1 MSMVRFFVFLVLY
14 ANSICSHAVPVYINA
29 EYSQHDSGSGYSE
42 FRITDP
48 CVALP
53 ISFSCDNNLS
63 RVIAFD
69 VNIPKVLDISGR
81 EWERLFYHHF
91 PGEKIISLSDGKGH
105 SINMKL
111 SFTYTGYSVDN
122 PFFFVGNSMQADG
135 RSNCK
140 LVDYHISTTGT
151 RTDTILYAIDPSS
164 QKTGGLCFSLPFL
177 YSSARS
183 VTNIRRVFFGYKL
196 NPVGVDTLPNGLY
209 EGNLTLH
216 IGSNKDLDYTDMPN
230 QQPASVNFILRL
242 VVRNQIKVL
251 FPSGSTRLK
260 LNSDGNGWYNS
271 VTPSLSGSIPM
282 QVFSTVPISM
292 KLMCQYL
299 SKENCL
305 LKNLSNGKTMTLYVY
320 RRSKGRETLISPVS
334 KTVFTM
340 EQPSFSDLLFF
351 KVGKQSV
358 ADVLDF
364 PGTYSGNVT
373 IIIDAV
379 INPVIN

>member
-1 MSMVRFFVFLVLY
+1 MVRFLVFFVLY
-14 ANSICSHAVPVYINA
+14 ASTIYSHAVPVYINA
-29 EYSQHDSGSGYSE
+29 EYSQHDGGLGYSE

-63 RVIAFD
+63 RIIALD
-69 VNIPKVLDISGR
+69 VNIPKVLAISGR

-91 PGEKIISLSDGKGH
+91 PGERIISLSDGKGH

-122 PFFFVGNSMQADG
+122 PFFVVGNSMQADG

-140 LVDYHISTTGT
+140 LVDYHLLTTGSS
-151 RTDTILYAIDPSS
+151 TDTILYAIDPSS
-164 QKTGGLCFSLPFL
+164 QKTGGLCFSLPF
-177 YSSARS
+177 SSDRGRP
-183 VTNIRRVFFGYKL
+183 VTHIRRVFFGYKL
-196 NPVGVDTLPNGLY
+196 NPVGVDVLPNGVY

-230 QQPASVNFILRL
+230 QQPTSVNFILRL

-260 LNSDGNGWYNS
+260 LNPDGNGWYHS
-271 VTPSLSGSIPM
+271 MTPALSGSIPM

-305 LKNLSNGKTMTLYVY
+305 LKNVSNGKTMTLYVY
-320 RRSKGRETLISPVS
+320 RRNKGRETLISPVS

-351 KVGKQSV
+351 KVDKQSV

-364 PGTYSGNVT
+364 PGTYRGDVT
-373 IIIDAV
+373 IVIDAV